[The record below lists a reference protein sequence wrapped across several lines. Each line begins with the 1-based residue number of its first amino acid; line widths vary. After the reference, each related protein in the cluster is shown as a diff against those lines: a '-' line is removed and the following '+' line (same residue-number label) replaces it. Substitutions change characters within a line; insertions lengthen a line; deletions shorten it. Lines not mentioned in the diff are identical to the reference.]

1 MPRDINTRLENLR
14 IRRKGVDAARSGRVT
29 ASVADEVLR
38 KSVIQE
44 SWQRRATEQP
54 YTRYALGAMQ
64 AVDPA
69 YTQKSH
75 DEADR
80 VAKQLR
86 SGLSIPIE
94 MRLQGSVP
102 LDVHIRGVSDGGSPG
117 HPDRFPVL

>member
-75 DEADR
+75 DEACLLYTSPSPRDR
-80 VAKQLR
+80 QKSRMPSSA
-86 SGLSIPIE
+86 
-94 MRLQGSVP
+94 
-102 LDVHIRGVSDGGSPG
+102 
-117 HPDRFPVL
+117 